1 MNSSEQ
7 HRNSRKRDLEKMGIL
22 FVKTKKNDGMHF
34 EIIDLNSI
42 KDPSEFTEDDLPYEI
57 VDDE

>member
-1 MNSSEQ
+1 
-7 HRNSRKRDLEKMGIL
+7 MGIL